1 MQDAHE
7 GLIVTK
13 VRRCGFDGLGCQDN
27 TRSNCIREGAS
38 CTVIAARRTC
48 RWWRACII
56 KIPEIPSCNISKTR
70 FDTIVSVLAQET
82 QNLYVNFTGWPVSVS
97 GHSSEP
103 GGLVRRNVFGIQ
115 ATHPTHI
122 CTEYIL
128 SLGDIYLPAT

>member
-7 GLIVTK
+7 GLILIK
-13 VRRCGFDGLGCQDN
+13 VRRCDGSECQDN
-27 TRSNCIREGAS
+27 KRSSCIREGAS
-38 CTVIAARRTC
+38 FLVIVAKPTC
-48 RWWRACII
+48 GWSKACII
-56 KIPEIPSCNISKTR
+56 KVSENPSHNVSKTR
-70 FDTIVSVLAQET
+70 FDTIISVLAQET
-82 QNLYVNFTGWPVSVS
+82 QNFYVNFTGWPVSVS

-103 GGLVRRNVFGIQ
+103 GGLVRRNVFEIQ